1 MGRGSTWRLGFGGD
15 GGAPSMT
22 TAEKA
27 AGFVGALEGEGDGVA
42 VLGLSLLVEEEVGGA
57 NDEEGEELGPSAG
70 SSAV

>member
-1 MGRGSTWRLGFGGD
+1 MGRGLAWRLGFGGD

-27 AGFVGALEGEGDGVA
+27 AGFVGALEDDGDGVA
-42 VLGLSLLVEEEVGGA
+42 VLGLSVLEEVGGA
-57 NDEEGEELGPSAG
+57 KDDEEEELGPSAG

>member
-1 MGRGSTWRLGFGGD
+1 MGRGLAWRLGFGGD

-27 AGFVGALEGEGDGVA
+27 AGFVGALEEDGDGVA
-42 VLGLSLLVEEEVGGA
+42 VLEEVGGA
-57 NDEEGEELGPSAG
+57 NDEEEEELGPSAG

>member
-1 MGRGSTWRLGFGGD
+1 MGRGLAWRLGFGGD

-27 AGFVGALEGEGDGVA
+27 AGFVGALEEDGDGVA
-42 VLGLSLLVEEEVGGA
+42 VLGLSVLEEVGGA
-57 NDEEGEELGPSAG
+57 NDEEEEELGPSAG

>member
-1 MGRGSTWRLGFGGD
+1 
-15 GGAPSMT
+15 MT

-42 VLGLSLLVEEEVGGA
+42 VLGLSLLVEDVGGA
-57 NDEEGEELGPSAG
+57 NDDEGEELGPSAG

>member
-1 MGRGSTWRLGFGGD
+1 MGRGLAWRLGFGGD

-27 AGFVGALEGEGDGVA
+27 AGFVGALEEDGDGVA
-42 VLGLSLLVEEEVGGA
+42 VLGLSVLKEVGGA
-57 NDEEGEELGPSAG
+57 NDEEEEELGPSAG